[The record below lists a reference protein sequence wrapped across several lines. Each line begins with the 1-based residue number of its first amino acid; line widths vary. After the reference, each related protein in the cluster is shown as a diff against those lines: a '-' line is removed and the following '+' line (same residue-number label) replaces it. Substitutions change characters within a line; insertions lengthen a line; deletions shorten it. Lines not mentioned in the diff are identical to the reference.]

1 VEVIDSMFNW
11 LKKLGGDST
20 THFIEKAE
28 PLADEINAL
37 EPEIEAL
44 SNEEIR
50 ARTQEFR
57 DYIAEGTTD
66 AREAVA
72 HKRSELDA
80 EADPDRRI
88 VLRDEWKHLRE
99 DLLHEEQRLLND
111 ILPEAF
117 ALAREAARRTIGQR
131 HFDVQL
137 MGGVALHQGKIAEM
151 KTGEGKTLTATL
163 PLYLNA
169 LAGHGAHLVTVND
182 YLARRDCGWM
192 GQIFHLLGLST
203 GVIIPDF
210 SGIYDP
216 TYTEEK
222 VLGHDERLM
231 HLRPVTRQEAYGA
244 DITYGTNNEFGFD
257 YLRDNMAQEMPRV
270 VQRELYYAI
279 VDEVDN
285 ILIDEART
293 PLIIS
298 APDEETYKQYIRFA
312 QVAHTLMPGDYEIDE
327 KERGVTLTEQGV
339 DRVERQLGVDHERG
353 ESLYD
358 DAHAELTF
366 FLESA
371 MKARFL
377 FEKDKDYVIK
387 DGEVVIVDEFTGR
400 LMAGRRWS
408 DGIHEAIEAKE
419 RFIYKEPVEIQRESK
434 TFATITFQNY
444 FRLYQKLAGMTG
456 TAATEQEEFFKIY
469 YLDVVVIPTHRPM
482 IRADFPDRIYAR
494 EEAKFRAVVQE
505 IAQKRTRSQPVLVG
519 TTSVERSEYL
529 SRLLQRER
537 IPHEVL
543 NAKQHE
549 REALIVAKAG
559 QPGAVT
565 IATNMA
571 GRGTDILL
579 GPAVVRPECIDPET
593 GLSKCCV
600 YCKENCE
607 ECFKERRY
615 SECTE
620 DVPCGLHIIGTE
632 RHEARRID
640 NQLRGRS
647 GRQGD
652 PGSSRFYVSTEDEIM
667 RRFGPGADRM
677 RAVLERFNP
686 EDDTPI
692 EARVI
697 SRMIEQAQVRVE
709 GYHFDMRK
717 HLVGYDDVLNR
728 QREVI
733 YAERRRILD
742 AEDVHGL
749 VLARLREEISARVAE
764 AFDSLKARRE
774 YERDNQAVLA
784 ALGSL
789 VEGIQ
794 SGRHTREESRM
805 ALFPVIGQAIV
816 ERLQEEPVLQA
827 YAQVQEAQQRLLT
840 EPLSPET
847 QREEGAKAQE
857 LLQSLG
863 EAAPPAEGQAEP
875 AEQITALREI
885 LQKRAQE
892 ILLADLT
899 GVLEEALAYRQE
911 RFEETVGQTI
921 ARYLGAEEADESGL
935 HLSRLYRELTHDL
948 KVPLPA
954 TVTAARWMQMEPE
967 AIEEEVLEVVQ
978 REMAD
983 DARRSRQRIL
993 EGMSRVAQDWA
1004 SHGNWWVVND
1014 FLNDLDRYALRL
1026 PPRLAGESLA
1036 DLDQER
1042 VEEEL
1047 YRLALGFLESRERR
1061 VGTAVMR
1068 IIERG
1073 YLLRTIDREWIDYL
1087 TAMEDLRQGIGLRAY
1102 GQQDP
1107 LVEYRRESYHLFER
1121 LMQRVREQTLFYIF
1135 RASQAPVLQR
1145 APLASQGA
1153 RQPARA
1159 LKAKEP
1165 SKKARRKEARRQ
1177 QGAQQPA
1184 GPLQRPAGQS
1194 PGGTAPAPGPG
1205 APGSGRKKRRRR
1217 KR

>member
-1 VEVIDSMFNW
+1 MEVTGSMFKW
-11 LKKLGGDST
+11 LKKLGGDPT
-20 THFIEKAE
+20 GRFLEQTAA
-28 PLADEINAL
+28 LVAQINTL
-37 EPEIEAL
+37 EPEVKAL
-44 SNEEIR
+44 SDEELR

-57 DYIAEGTTD
+57 AYVAENTAA
-66 AREAVA
+66 ARRAVA
-72 HKRSELDA
+72 EKRSELDA
-80 EADPDRRI
+80 ESDPDRRI

-99 DLLHEEQRLLND
+99 DLFREEQRLLNE

-117 ALAREAARRTIGQR
+117 ALVREAARRAIGQR

-137 MGGVALHQGKIAEM
+137 MGGIALHQGKIAEM
-151 KTGEGKTLTATL
+151 RTGEGKTLTATL

-192 GQIFHLLGLST
+192 GQIFHLLGLRT

-210 SGIYDP
+210 SGLYDP
-216 TYTEEK
+216 DYTDEK
-222 VLGHDERLM
+222 VMGHDERLM
-231 HLRPVTRQEAYGA
+231 HLRPVTRPEAYYA

-257 YLRDNMAQEMPRV
+257 YLRDNMANDMAHV
-270 VQRELYYAI
+270 VQREAYYAI

-312 QVAHTLMPGDYEIDE
+312 QVAHTLAPGDYEIDE
-327 KERGVTLTEQGV
+327 KDRRVTLTEQGV
-339 DRVERQLGVDHERG
+339 DRVEKQLNINHARG

-505 IAQKRTRSQPVLVG
+505 IAEKHARGQPVLVG

-529 SRLLQRER
+529 SRLLQRAR

-579 GPAVVRPECIDPET
+579 GPGVVRPACIDPET
-593 GLSKCCV
+593 GRSRCCV
-600 YCKENCE
+600 GCHDDCAR
-607 ECFKERRY
+607 CFKDHRY
-615 SECTE
+615 SECGQ
-620 DVPCGLHIIGTE
+620 DIPCGLHIIGTE

-677 RAVLERFNP
+677 RAVLERFSP
-686 EDDTPI
+686 DEETPI

-749 VLARLREEISARVAE
+749 VLARLREEVAARTAE
-764 AFDSLKARRE
+764 AYEDLKARRE
-774 YERDNQAVLA
+774 YDRDRAAVLA
-784 ALGSL
+784 ALEGL
-789 VEGIQ
+789 VEGLQ
-794 SGRHTREESRM
+794 SGRQSREESRT
-805 ALFPVIGQAIV
+805 ALFPVIGQVLV
-816 ERLQEEPVLQA
+816 EWLQQEPMLQA
-827 YAQVQEAQQRLLT
+827 YGEVLAAHRRLLSEPLPAEAQQEEVARV
-840 EPLSPET
+840 EAVVRGMGEIGAVA
-847 QREEGAKAQE
+847 EGADPAGRIE
-857 LLQSLG
+857 ALR
-863 EAAPPAEGQAEP
+863 EAACRRAEEALQAGLEEILDQGLAYHQERR
-875 AEQITALREI
+875 AEQI
-885 LQKRAQE
+885 
-892 ILLADLT
+892 
-899 GVLEEALAYRQE
+899 V
-911 RFEETVGQTI
+911 QTI
-921 ARYLGAEEADESGL
+921 ARYMEQGEEDESGL
-935 HLSRLYRELTHDL
+935 HLTRLYRELTRDL

-954 TVTAARWMQMEPE
+954 TFTASRWAQMAPA
-967 AIEEEVLEVVQ
+967 AIEEEVMAVAE
-978 REMAD
+978 REIAD
-983 DARRSRQRIL
+983 DLRRLRQHIQERMALLAR
-993 EGMSRVAQDWA
+993 EWA
-1004 SHGNWWVVND
+1004 RHGNWWVVND
-1014 FLNDLDRYALRL
+1014 FLDDMDRYVLRL
-1026 PPRLAGESLA
+1026 PPRLAAEALVELSEE
-1036 DLDQER
+1036 Q
-1042 VEEEL
+1042 VEEEI
-1047 YRLALGFLESRERR
+1047 YRLALAFLQSRERR
-1061 VGTAVMR
+1061 VGTAAMR
-1068 IIERG
+1068 AIERS

-1107 LVEYRRESYHLFER
+1107 LVEYRRESYHLFQR

-1135 RASQAPVLQR
+1135 RASQAPVMQR
-1145 APLASQGA
+1145 APLAGQGP

-1159 LKAKEP
+1159 LQAREP
-1165 SKKARRKEARRQ
+1165 SKKARQKEARRQ
-1177 QGAQQPA
+1177 PA
-1184 GPLQRPAGQS
+1184 GLRPPVPAARPAGE
-1194 PGGTAPAPGPG
+1194 PATAIG
-1205 APGSGRKKRRRR
+1205 AAGSGGGHKKRRRR
-1217 KR
+1217 RK